1 MGSFS
6 VLCHE
11 LRKMQSAYTLHTK
24 SEACLK
30 RDCEAELLESY
41 FSKGYHFYI
50 NEQPIHKLQ
59 LCQLRYL
66 AAIFLKMND
75 VSIVCYFQEN
85 NRIRDQGQY

>member
-11 LRKMQSAYTLHTK
+11 LRKMLSAYILHTK

-30 RDCEAELLESY
+30 RDCEVELLESY

-50 NEQPIHKLQ
+50 NEQLIHKLQ
-59 LCQLRYL
+59 LFQLRNL
-66 AAIFLKMND
+66 AAVFLKTNE
-75 VSIVCYFQEN
+75 VSIVCYYQEK
-85 NRIRDQGQY
+85 NRIRDQGQH